1 MSIPGAHLTEKYW
14 RIDCG
19 PVLRAR
25 LEAAV
30 QRCNQTEPQRREAFT
45 DGVIAREKRRTA
57 TFYPAGSL
65 IRVSKLPGFEPYE
78 NEKRGKRGKIKG
90 FSFKSRV
97 AFLSYVATLDR
108 QGMAPKFVTL
118 TYPAEYPE
126 QFQQWKEDLNLWAK
140 NHLARMYPNASF
152 IWKLEPQQRGAP
164 HFHLLLFGVPWVDKN
179 WLSQSWY
186 HVVGS
191 DDERHL
197 RAGTRVEDVRS
208 WNGVMA
214 YAGKNY
220 MGKECVAPRNWPEYT
235 GRYWGVYGRKNVPQS
250 EKIEVEMSR
259 QGLARL
265 HRLIRHYF
273 RSRGI
278 QWKTG
283 GGVRLFTTDFPTW
296 LRAAEWAE
304 EHWTHP
310 IDHSAPATRQ
320 PF

>member
-1 MSIPGAHLTEKYW
+1 MTEEHWGILNEDGWKD
-14 RIDCG
+14 RKKAIES
-19 PVLRAR
+19 A
-25 LEAAV
+25 
-30 QRCNQTEPQRREAFT
+30 CNKDESQRRDAFA
-45 DGVIAREKRRTA
+45 DGVLAREKRRTA
-57 TFYPAGSL
+57 AFYPSGSL
-65 IRVSKLPGFEPYE
+65 IRVSKIPGWEPYE
-78 NEKRGKRGKIKG
+78 NAKRGKRGKIKG
-90 FSFKSRV
+90 YSFKSRM

-108 QGMAPKFVTL
+108 RGMAPKFVTL

-140 NHLARMYPNASF
+140 NHLARTYPNASF

-164 HFHLLLFGVPWVDKN
+164 HFHLLLFGVPWVDRD

-191 DDERHL
+191 NDERHL

-220 MGKECVAPRNWPEYT
+220 MGKECVAPRNWPEYA
-235 GRYWGVYGRKNVPQS
+235 GRYWGVYGRKKVPRS
-250 EKIEVEMSR
+250 EKIEVELSR
-259 QGLARL
+259 QGLIRL
-265 HRLIRHYF
+265 HRLIRQYF
-273 RSRGI
+273 RSKGI
-278 QWKTG
+278 KWKTG
-283 GGVRLFTTDFPTW
+283 GGVRLFTTDFKTW
-296 LRAAEWAE
+296 LRACEWAE

-310 IDHSAPATRQ
+310 IDHGMPATRQ